1 MTKRKSVVSK
11 LLLLVALMT
20 IVSCCFLGS
29 TFARYI
35 STGTGTATIPV
46 AKWSIKVGDTGSGA
60 ARFAKL
66 SPSMDPYDGS
76 TVRTNTSGKIFVAS
90 MSNGGEVDALV
101 KFTVGEEV
109 EVACNAAFG
118 KGVATNGIPTEAEVK
133 EVFSVK
139 FYYALTKSAAAATN
153 EITDEGVT
161 LNAAGGDRTTIYI
174 YAEATWTSDTTS
186 DTGTINGENADLR
199 DTYIGKYVTN
209 VVFSYTWEA
218 AQNTKLPKT

>member
-20 IVSCCFLGS
+20 LVSCCFLGS

-46 AKWSIKVGDTGSGA
+46 AKWAINVGDTGSGA
-60 ARFAKL
+60 AQFNKL

-76 TVRTNTSGKIFVAS
+76 ARTNTSGKILVAS
-90 MSNGGEVDALV
+90 MSNDGDVDALV
-101 KFTVGEEV
+101 KFTIGDVVIASDAKYGTQ
-109 EVACNAAFG
+109 
-118 KGVATNGIPTEAEVK
+118 GVATDGIPTEAEVK

-139 FYYALTKSAAAATN
+139 FYYATSNDADATTY

-161 LNAAGGDRTTIYI
+161 LNAAGGQTTAIYI
-174 YAEATWTSDTTS
+174 YAEATWTSDTETI
-186 DTGTINGENADLR
+186 TGKDADLR
-199 DTYIGKYVTN
+199 DTYIGKYVAN
-209 VVFSYTWEA
+209 VVYNYTWEA
-218 AQNTKLPKT
+218 AQATKLP

>member
-35 STGTGTATIPV
+35 STGTGTATIQV
-46 AKWSIKVGDTGSGA
+46 AKWAINVGETGSGA
-60 ARFAKL
+60 AKFDKL

-76 TVRTNTSGKIFVAS
+76 TVRTNPSGKILVAS

-109 EVACNAAFG
+109 EVASNAAFG
-118 KGVATNGIPTEAEVK
+118 TQGVATDGIPTADEVK

-139 FYYALTKSAAAATN
+139 FYYATKNDAAAATN
-153 EITDEGVT
+153 EITNKGVT
-161 LNAAGGDRTTIYI
+161 LNAAGGQMDTIYI
-174 YAEATWTSDTTS
+174 YAEATWTSDT
-186 DTGTINGENADLR
+186 DNITGDKADLR

-218 AQNTKLPKT
+218 AQATERP

>member
-35 STGTGTATIPV
+35 STGTGTATIQV
-46 AKWSIKVGDTGSGA
+46 AKWAINVGDTGSGA
-60 ARFAKL
+60 AKFDKL
-66 SPSMDPYDGS
+66 SPSMDPYEG
-76 TVRTNTSGKIFVAS
+76 TVRANPSGKILVAS
-90 MSNGGEVDALV
+90 MSNGGDVDALV
-101 KFTVGEEV
+101 KFTVGKV
-109 EVACNAAFG
+109 NVASDAAYG
-118 KGVATNGIPTEAEVK
+118 TQGVATDGIPTEAEVK

-139 FYYALTKSAAAATN
+139 FYYATKNDAAAATT
-153 EITDEGVT
+153 EIPAGGVT
-161 LNAAGGDRTTIYI
+161 LNAADGERTAIYI
-174 YAEATWTSDTTS
+174 FAEATWTSDTETI
-186 DTGTINGENADLR
+186 TGDDADLR

-218 AQNTKLPKT
+218 AQATELP

>member
-60 ARFAKL
+60 AQFAKL
-66 SPSMDPYDGS
+66 SPLAAPYEG
-76 TVRTNTSGKIFVAS
+76 TVRANTSGKILVAS
-90 MSNGGEVDALV
+90 MSNGGDVDALV
-101 KFTVGEEV
+101 KFTVDEV
-109 EVACNAAFG
+109 NVASAAAYG
-118 KGVATNGIPTEAEVK
+118 TQGVAVDGIPTADEVK

-139 FYYALTKSAAAATN
+139 FYYALSNSAAAATN
-153 EITDEGVT
+153 EIPAGGVT
-161 LNAAGGDRTTIYI
+161 LNAAGGYMTAIYI
-174 YAEATWTSDTTS
+174 FAEATWTSDTETI
-186 DTGTINGENADLR
+186 TGDDADLR
-199 DTYIGKYVTN
+199 DTYIGQYVAN
-209 VVFSYTWEA
+209 VVYEYTWEA
-218 AQNTKLPKT
+218 VQDTDLP

>member
-20 IVSCCFLGS
+20 LVSCCFLGS

-35 STGTGTATIPV
+35 STGTGTATIQV
-46 AKWSIKVGDTGSGA
+46 AKWAINVGETGSGA
-60 ARFAKL
+60 AKFDKL

-76 TVRTNTSGKIFVAS
+76 TVRTNTSGKILVAS

-109 EVACNAAFG
+109 EVACNAAYG
-118 KGVATNGIPTEAEVK
+118 QGVATDGIPTEDEVK

-139 FYYALTKSAAAATN
+139 FYYATENSAAAATN
-153 EITDEGVT
+153 EITDKGVT
-161 LNAAGGDRTTIYI
+161 LNAAGGQMTAIYI
-174 YAEATWTSDTTS
+174 YAEATWTSDTKTI
-186 DTGTINGENADLR
+186 TGKQADLR

-218 AQNTKLPKT
+218 AQATERP

>member
-60 ARFAKL
+60 AQFDKL
-66 SPSMDPYDGS
+66 SPLAAPYEG
-76 TVRTNTSGKIFVAS
+76 TVRANTSGKILVAS
-90 MSNGGEVDALV
+90 MSNGGDVDALV
-101 KFTVGEEV
+101 KFTVGEV
-109 EVACNAAFG
+109 NVASDAKYG
-118 KGVATNGIPTEAEVK
+118 QGVATDGIPTADEVK

-139 FYYALTKSAAAATN
+139 FYYALTKSADAATN
-153 EITDEGVT
+153 EIPAGGVT
-161 LNAAGGDRTTIYI
+161 LNAAGGQMTAIYI
-174 YAEATWTSDTTS
+174 YAEATWTSDTETI
-186 DTGTINGENADLR
+186 TGDDADLR
-199 DTYIGKYVTN
+199 DTYIGQYVAN
-209 VVFSYTWEA
+209 VVYNYTWEA
-218 AQNTKLPKT
+218 VQVTDLP

>member
-46 AKWSIKVGDTGSGA
+46 AKWSITVGETGSGA
-60 ARFAKL
+60 AQFAKL
-66 SPSMDPYDGS
+66 SPLAAPYED
-76 TVRTNTSGKIFVAS
+76 TVRANPSGKILVAS
-90 MSNGGEVDALV
+90 MSNGGDVDALV
-101 KFTVGEEV
+101 KFTVGEV
-109 EVACNAAFG
+109 TVASDVDYG

-139 FYYALTKSAAAATN
+139 FYYATENSAAAATN
-153 EITDEGVT
+153 EITDAGVT
-161 LNAAGGDRTTIYI
+161 LNAAGGQMTAIYI
-174 YAEATWTSDTTS
+174 YAEATWTSDTENI
-186 DTGTINGENADLR
+186 TGAEADLR
-199 DTYIGKYVTN
+199 DTYIGEHIAN
-209 VVFSYTWEA
+209 VVYNYTWEA
-218 AQNTKLPKT
+218 VQSTDLP

>member
-35 STGTGTATIPV
+35 STGTGTATIQV
-46 AKWSIKVGDTGSGA
+46 AKWAINVGDTGSGA
-60 ARFAKL
+60 AKFDKL
-66 SPSMDPYDGS
+66 SPSMDPYEG
-76 TVRTNTSGKIFVAS
+76 TVRANPSGKILVAS
-90 MSNGGEVDALV
+90 MSNDGDVDALV
-101 KFTVGEEV
+101 KFTVGKV

-118 KGVATNGIPTEAEVK
+118 TGVATDRIPTEAEVK

-139 FYYALTKSAAAATN
+139 FYYATTNSAAAATN
-153 EITDEGVT
+153 EITNKGVT
-161 LNAAGGDRTTIYI
+161 LNAAGGTTTKIFI
-174 YAEATWTSDTTS
+174 FAEATWTSDTTS

-199 DTYIGKYVTN
+199 DTYIGKHVTN
-209 VVFSYTWEA
+209 VVFNYTWEA
-218 AQNTKLPKT
+218 AQATERP

>member
-46 AKWSIKVGDTGSGA
+46 AKWAITVGETGSGA
-60 ARFAKL
+60 AQFAKL
-66 SPSMDPYDGS
+66 SPLAAPYEEG
-76 TVRTNTSGKIFVAS
+76 TVRANPSGKILVAS
-90 MSNGGEVDALV
+90 MSNDGDVDALV
-101 KFTVGEEV
+101 KFTIDDVV
-109 EVACNAAFG
+109 IASDVAFG
-118 KGVATNGIPTEAEVK
+118 TKGVATDGIPTEAEVK

-139 FYYALTKSAAAATN
+139 FYYALTESAAAATN

-161 LNAAGGDRTTIYI
+161 LNAAGGTTTEIFI
-174 YAEATWTSDTTS
+174 FAEATWTSDTENIT
-186 DTGTINGENADLR
+186 GENADLR
-199 DTYIGKYVTN
+199 DTYIGEHIAN
-209 VVFSYTWEA
+209 VVYNYTWEA
-218 AQNTKLPKT
+218 VQHTDLP

>member
-46 AKWSIKVGDTGSGA
+46 AKWSIKVGETGSGA
-60 ARFAKL
+60 AQFAKL
-66 SPSMDPYDGS
+66 SPLAAPYEEG
-76 TVRTNTSGKIFVAS
+76 TVRANPSGKILVAS
-90 MSNGGEVDALV
+90 MSNDGDVDALV
-101 KFTVGEEV
+101 KFTIDDVV
-109 EVACNAAFG
+109 IASDVAFG
-118 KGVATNGIPTEAEVK
+118 TKGVATDGIPTEAEVK

-139 FYYALTKSAAAATN
+139 FYYALTESAAAATN

-161 LNAAGGDRTTIYI
+161 LNAAGGTTTEIFI
-174 YAEATWTSDTTS
+174 FAEATWTSDTENIT
-186 DTGTINGENADLR
+186 GENADLR
-199 DTYIGKYVTN
+199 DTYIGEHIAN
-209 VVFSYTWEA
+209 VVYNYTWEA
-218 AQNTKLPKT
+218 VQHTDLP

>member
-35 STGTGTATIPV
+35 STGTGTATIQV
-46 AKWSIKVGDTGSGA
+46 AKWAINVGDTGSGA
-60 ARFAKL
+60 AKFDKL

-90 MSNGGEVDALV
+90 MSNDGDVDALV
-101 KFTVGEEV
+101 KFTVGKV
-109 EVACNAAFG
+109 NVASDEAFG
-118 KGVATNGIPTEAEVK
+118 TKGVATDGIPTEAEVK
-133 EVFSVK
+133 AVFSVK
-139 FYYALTKSAAAATN
+139 FYYALSNSAAAATN

-161 LNAAGGDRTTIYI
+161 LNAAGGQMTTIYI
-174 YAEATWTSDTTS
+174 YAEATWTSDTENI
-186 DTGTINGENADLR
+186 TGKNADLR
-199 DTYIGKYVTN
+199 DTYIGEHIAN
-209 VVFSYTWEA
+209 VVFNYTWEA

>member
-46 AKWSIKVGDTGSGA
+46 AKWSIKVGETGSGA
-60 ARFAKL
+60 AQFAKL
-66 SPSMDPYDGS
+66 SPLAAPYEEG
-76 TVRTNTSGKIFVAS
+76 TVRANPSGKILVAS
-90 MSNGGEVDALV
+90 MSNDGDVDALV
-101 KFTVGEEV
+101 KFTIDDVV
-109 EVACNAAFG
+109 IASDVAFG
-118 KGVATNGIPTEAEVK
+118 TKGVATDGIPTEAEVK

-139 FYYALTKSAAAATN
+139 FYYALTESAAAATN

-161 LNAAGGDRTTIYI
+161 LNAAGGTTTEIFI
-174 YAEATWTSDTTS
+174 FAEATWTSDTENIT
-186 DTGTINGENADLR
+186 GENADLR
-199 DTYIGKYVTN
+199 DTYIGEHIAN
-209 VVFSYTWEA
+209 VVYNYTWEA
-218 AQNTKLPKT
+218 VQSADLP

>member
-35 STGTGTATIPV
+35 STGTGTATIQV
-46 AKWSIKVGDTGSGA
+46 AKWAINVGDTGSGA
-60 ARFAKL
+60 AKFDKL
-66 SPSMDPYDGS
+66 SPLAAPYEEG
-76 TVRTNTSGKIFVAS
+76 TVRANTSGKILVAS
-90 MSNGGEVDALV
+90 MSNDGDVDALV
-101 KFTVGEEV
+101 KFTVGEV

-118 KGVATNGIPTEAEVK
+118 TQGVATEEGIPTKAEVK

-153 EITDEGVT
+153 EITDKGVT
-161 LNAAGGDRTTIYI
+161 LNAAGGERTEIFI
-174 YAEATWTSDTTS
+174 FAEATWTSDT
-186 DTGTINGENADLR
+186 GTIIGEKADLR
-199 DTYIGKYVTN
+199 DTYIGKYVTK
-209 VVFSYTWEA
+209 VVYSYTWEA
-218 AQNTKLPKT
+218 AQATKLPKT

>member
-46 AKWSIKVGDTGSGA
+46 AKWSITVGDTGSGA
-60 ARFAKL
+60 AKFAKL
-66 SPSMDPYDGS
+66 SPLAAPYEG
-76 TVRTNTSGKIFVAS
+76 TVRANPSGKILVAS
-90 MSNGGEVDALV
+90 MSNGGDVDALV
-101 KFTVGEEV
+101 KFTIDDVV
-109 EVACNAAFG
+109 IASDAAYG
-118 KGVATNGIPTEAEVK
+118 KGVATDGIPTADEVK
-133 EVFSVK
+133 KVFSVK

-161 LNAAGGDRTTIYI
+161 LNAADGDRTAIYI
-174 YAEATWTSDTTS
+174 YAEATWTSDD
-186 DTGTINGENADLR
+186 DTIYGENADLR
-199 DTYIGKYVTN
+199 DTYIGQYVAN
-209 VVFSYTWEA
+209 VVYKYTWKA
-218 AQNTKLPKT
+218 VQVTDLP